1 MFTSFSKYIE
11 VSRPYHLI
19 KNLIVFAPLFFT
31 FEHELYL
38 YLDALIIFF
47 LFYLMSTVVY
57 IFNDISDR
65 NIDKLHPRKKHRPI
79 ASGTVSIVEA
89 KIIMLSIFS
98 LATIIS
104 YFFNYQLL
112 IVLLLYA
119 VINILYSLKL
129 KEIVFIDILIISSGF
144 ILRLLAGSLVND
156 IYLSKWIYIM
166 TFLLAGLLAVTKR
179 KDAVDRND
187 YTSTS
192 ISRYYTKTIINYIVI
207 IITLS
212 IIVTY
217 TLFTISSEIIIT
229 LDNIYV
235 PFTLVFVLLG
245 VGRYLHLIYNKPIS
259 YDPIE
264 IFFND
269 LFMKVNFVLWVLSF
283 YILAKI

>member
-1 MFTSFSKYIE
+1 M
-11 VSRPYHLI
+11 
-19 KNLIVFAPLFFT
+19 
-31 FEHELYL
+31 
-38 YLDALIIFF
+38 
-47 LFYLMSTVVY
+47 VVH

-65 NIDKLHPRKKHRPI
+65 NIDKLHPRKKLRPI

-89 KIIMLSIFS
+89 KILMLSIFS

-166 TFLLAGLLAVTKR
+166 TFLLAGLMAVTKR

-192 ISRYYTKTIINYIVI
+192 ISRYYTKNIINYIVI

-217 TLFTISSEIIIT
+217 SLFTISSEIIIT

-259 YDPIE
+259 YVPVE

>member
-65 NIDKLHPRKKHRPI
+65 NIDKLHPRKKLRPI

-89 KIIMLSIFS
+89 KILMLSIFS
-98 LATIIS
+98 LVTIIS

-166 TFLLAGLLAVTKR
+166 TFLLAGLMAVTKR

-192 ISRYYTKTIINYIVI
+192 ISRYYTKNIINYIVI

-217 TLFTISSEIIIT
+217 TLFTISSEIITT

-245 VGRYLHLIYNKPIS
+245 VGRYLHLIYNKPIT

-269 LFMKVNFVLWVLSF
+269 LFMKVNFVLWILSF

>member
-166 TFLLAGLLAVTKR
+166 TFLLAGLMAVTKR

>member
-1 MFTSFSKYIE
+1 MLTRFSKYIE
-11 VSRPYHLI
+11 VSRPYHAI

-65 NIDKLHPRKKHRPI
+65 NIDKFHPRKKLRPI

-89 KIIMLSIFS
+89 KILMLSIFS

-166 TFLLAGLLAVTKR
+166 TFLLAGLMAVTKR

-192 ISRYYTKTIINYIVI
+192 ISRYYTKNIINYIVI

-212 IIVTY
+212 IIATY
-217 TLFTISSEIIIT
+217 SLFTISSEIIIT
-229 LDNIYV
+229 LGNIYV

-269 LFMKVNFVLWVLSF
+269 LFMKVNFALWVLSF
-283 YILAKI
+283 YILTKI